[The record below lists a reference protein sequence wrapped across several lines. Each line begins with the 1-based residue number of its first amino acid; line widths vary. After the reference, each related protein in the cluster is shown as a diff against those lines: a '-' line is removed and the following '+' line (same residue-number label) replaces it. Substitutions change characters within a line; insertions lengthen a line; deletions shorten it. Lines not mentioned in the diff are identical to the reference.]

1 VTLTRARWF
10 KLLVLLSRFGLAAMF
25 LFAAGA
31 KLFTLRDFVANLAN
45 LVGTSWAWPVTML
58 IVVAELTTACLLI
71 VPRAVRVGA
80 LLAALLLVGFAAYA
94 LFYVYVQHGE
104 PLECGCFGRLIA
116 SQLGV
121 STAERN
127 LLLLVPTLLVL
138 FGYRRAWADDRSLS
152 SMP

>member
-1 VTLTRARWF
+1 MTTGQRHWF

-31 KLFTLRDFVANLAN
+31 KLFTLRDFVANVAN

-58 IVVAELTTACLLI
+58 VVVAELSAACLLI

-127 LLLLVPTLLVL
+127 LLLLMPALLVL
-138 FGYRRAWADDRSLS
+138 FGQRRERIN
-152 SMP
+152 

>member
-1 VTLTRARWF
+1 MTIWQRRWF

-31 KLFTLRDFVANLAN
+31 KLYTVRDFAGNLAN
-45 LVGTSWAWPVTML
+45 LVGAGWAWPVTVL
-58 IVVAELTTACLLI
+58 VILAELTAALLLI
-71 VPRAVRVGA
+71 APRTVRIGA

-104 PLECGCFGRLIA
+104 PLECGCFGKLIA

-121 STAERN
+121 ATAERN
-127 LLLLVPTLLVL
+127 LFLLVPALIVL
-138 FGYRRAWADDRSLS
+138 FGQRRERL
-152 SMP
+152 P